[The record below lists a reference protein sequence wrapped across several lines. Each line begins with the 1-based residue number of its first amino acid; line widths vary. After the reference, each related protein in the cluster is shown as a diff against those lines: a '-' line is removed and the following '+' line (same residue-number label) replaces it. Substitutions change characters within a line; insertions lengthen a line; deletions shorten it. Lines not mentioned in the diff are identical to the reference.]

1 MQVVPIRICDFD
13 LSSCNGMVG
22 GHTPTTTPML
32 HTPVGSAEYMA
43 PEVVDTFTG
52 DAFSYNKKC
61 DLWSLGVILFMMLS
75 GHPPFYGHCG
85 RNCGWGKGESCERC
99 QVCVGR
105 VCGRGRDCVQ
115 VCGGGRD
122 CVQVYMGRR
131 MCVWG
136 PEREEEGRG
145 VCMCEGGGREG
156 GMK

>member
-1 MQVVPIRICDFD
+1 
-13 LSSCNGMVG
+13 MVG

-75 GHPPFYGHCG
+75 GNPPFYGHCG

-99 QVCVGR
+99 QVCAWGGECGEERVREGVGGEY
-105 VCGRGRDCVQ
+105 VGGDCVQ
-115 VCGGGRD
+115 VCVCGVSV
-122 CVQVYMGRR
+122 CK
-131 MCVWG
+131 CVWG
-136 PEREEEGRG
+136 V
-145 VCMCEGGGREG
+145 VCVYVGGENV
-156 GMK
+156 

>member
-99 QVCVGR
+99 QVCVGEEN
-105 VCGRGRDCVQ
+105 VCVGEG
-115 VCGGGRD
+115 
-122 CVQVYMGRR
+122 
-131 MCVWG
+131 
-136 PEREEEGRG
+136 EEEGRR
-145 VCMCEGGGREG
+145 CERGGREG

>member
-105 VCGRGRDCVQ
+105 VCVG
-115 VCGGGRD
+115 VCGGIVCR
-122 CVQVYMGRR
+122 CVGEGEIVCRYVWGRR
-131 MCVWG
+131 MCAWERGRRREGGV
-136 PEREEEGRG
+136 REEEGR
-145 VCMCEGGGREG
+145 EE
-156 GMK
+156 

>member
-1 MQVVPIRICDFD
+1 
-13 LSSCNGMVG
+13 MVG

-75 GHPPFYGHCG
+75 GNPPFYGHCG

-99 QVCVGR
+99 QVCAWGGEGVGRR
-105 VCGRGRDCVQ
+105 VCGRRLCASVCVMGVCVS
-115 VCGGGRD
+115 VCGELCVYVGGEN
-122 CVQVYMGRR
+122 V
-131 MCVWG
+131 
-136 PEREEEGRG
+136 
-145 VCMCEGGGREG
+145 
-156 GMK
+156 

>member
-1 MQVVPIRICDFD
+1 M
-13 LSSCNGMVG
+13 LG

-75 GHPPFYGHCG
+75 GNPPFYGHCG

-99 QVCVGR
+99 QVCAWGGEGVERRECVGGCGKESMWGKIVCKCVCVGR
-105 VCGRGRDCVQ
+105 MCRGEVYMCVRLC
-115 VCGGGRD
+115 VGVGGG
-122 CVQVYMGRR
+122 
-131 MCVWG
+131 
-136 PEREEEGRG
+136 EEMR
-145 VCMCEGGGREG
+145 CMCEGGGGKE
-156 GMK
+156 